1 MISAYVLNVLHSPRT
16 SKDQRDLYYLN
27 FSLDTKS
34 RLSQIKDQRRY
45 GQWLMIDLDGIHY
58 VKVALSLQKSA
69 LTSDLITEY
78 IHHSVIIL
86 LSF

>member
-45 GQWLMIDLDGIHY
+45 GQWLMKSNFRLCF
-58 VKVALSLQKSA
+58 VASEFFLVDYNIFK
-69 LTSDLITEY
+69 
-78 IHHSVIIL
+78 HHCG
-86 LSF
+86 